1 MPGVSWKAGA
11 CGAAIMASVLAGC
24 DAVSQP
30 RAINTGPFLVV
41 PCFFFCNTELAIE
54 AAEDNTG
61 SVTGGAQNQSID
73 AGEAGLPSRK

>member
-1 MPGVSWKAGA
+1 MKRSISGLKPSLWV
-11 CGAAIMASVLAGC
+11 AAVALAGC
-24 DAVSQP
+24 SPQP

-41 PCFFFCNTELAIE
+41 PCVLFCNTELAIE

-73 AGEAGLPSRK
+73 AAPPELSAFQ

>member
-1 MPGVSWKAGA
+1 MKALPIIAFLLVGA
-11 CGAAIMASVLAGC
+11 CTP
-24 DAVSQP
+24 QP

-41 PCFFFCNTELAIE
+41 PCVFLCNTELAIE

-73 AGEAGLPSRK
+73 TGKADLSEGSQEAQVDANL